1 MFPMDL
7 SFKKEKEK
15 CIQWILGVVILNG
28 IFYLL
33 FLHLLGMTPRQA
45 LSIIVA
51 SKRIANMVVL
61 YIISNINLYIRVMDM
76 VDTSIIIY

>member
-1 MFPMDL
+1 MDL
-7 SFKKEKEK
+7 PFKKEKEK

-28 IFYLL
+28 IENLP
-33 FLHLLGMTPRQA
+33 FLHLQGMTPRQA

-51 SKRIANMVVL
+51 SKQIASMVVL
-61 YIISNINLYIRVMDM
+61 YIISNINLHLHAMDM